1 MNVINFLNGSFK
13 CPSILEHPFYKPS
26 TVLCILVAE
35 CFLLGTIAG
44 KVLA

>member
-13 CPSILEHPFYKPS
+13 CLTILEHPFYKTS
-26 TVLCILVAE
+26 TVLCILAAE
-35 CFLLGTIAG
+35 CFLLGTIVG